1 MFTSNDLILKLTECE
16 YAVLQLMIQGK
27 TNKEMAQALNICVKA
42 VEKRI
47 YSVYRKFGVR
57 NRLRAVAH
65 ALQFSFGVK
74 R

>member
-1 MFTSNDLILKLTECE
+1 
-16 YAVLQLMIQGK
+16 MIQGK

-42 VEKRI
+42 IEKKI
-47 YSVYRKFGVR
+47 YNVYKKFSVR

-65 ALQFSFGVK
+65 ALQFGFEVK